1 MGKDGQAS
9 EGLGMLMG
17 ASSLK
22 VNPERQRL
30 KQGRGRAS
38 HTLPVLP
45 AESNRGP
52 GRFEG
57 SRCLARLG
65 EEWME
70 GSSSRSPLL
79 CWLKMSQAHHNAP
92 LTGTGNWQN
101 SGGQPPLP
109 SHPIPTLCPFLFQ
122 NKVVTVDGARVKLQV
137 QAEAGAEEGLVLA
150 CLST

>member
-1 MGKDGQAS
+1 
-9 EGLGMLMG
+9 
-17 ASSLK
+17 
-22 VNPERQRL
+22 
-30 KQGRGRAS
+30 
-38 HTLPVLP
+38 
-45 AESNRGP
+45 
-52 GRFEG
+52 
-57 SRCLARLG
+57 
-65 EEWME
+65 ME